1 MLISTYIY
9 TCWDY
14 EASKNTPRSPR
25 VSLYSTQPGARPLVL
40 APLLKMEELQQW
52 AGNYRL

>member
-14 EASKNTPRSPR
+14 EASKKHTPFFQ